1 MLSIIAHNRFVL
13 KRLHCQSKK
22 ILQYVSPPNSKQLSF
37 LNTFLSENV
46 LLFMYHERTSFP
58 FLQGKYAV
66 KMQRNF
72 TRKILTH
79 CNIRAFNLDFAY
91 LFVIWEGKSEINGV
105 L

>member
-1 MLSIIAHNRFVL
+1 MEEDFAVRISTQFEVTFFFKYFSVKKCIAF
-13 KRLHCQSKK
+13 
-22 ILQYVSPPNSKQLSF
+22 Y
-37 LNTFLSENV
+37 
-46 LLFMYHERTSFP
+46 YHERMSFP

-79 CNIRAFNLDFAY
+79 CNIRAFDLDFAY
-91 LFVIWEGKSEINGV
+91 LFVIWEGKSEIKDA

>member
-1 MLSIIAHNRFVL
+1 MY
-13 KRLHCQSKK
+13 C
-22 ILQYVSPPNSKQLSF
+22 F
-37 LNTFLSENV
+37 LCIMN
-46 LLFMYHERTSFP
+46 ERVF

-79 CNIRAFNLDFAY
+79 CNIRAFDLDFAY
-91 LFVIWEGKSEINGV
+91 LFVIWEVKSEINDA